1 MCEPTCAP
9 ISFRPVSI
17 PRKRPSAVA
26 LTLAGILVSGLI
38 LRLWGIG
45 HGLPVVYNLDEYAH
59 FTESAVKMFSAG
71 YNPHYF
77 QNPPAFTYLLH
88 VLFTFAY
95 GGPGA
100 GLTVRQLFNGDPTE
114 LYTIARVTS
123 ALMGVGAAWIL
134 YFAGKRMYGAGVGL
148 VATAFIS
155 FTFLPVHY
163 SHLALND
170 VPTLLPLC
178 LGFFGLAGIIQ
189 KGRLTDYVIAGAG
202 LGLATAT
209 KYTAAALSVSIF
221 IAWAIRAFDDREN
234 AKREFGYLVG
244 AGAVAALVFVIANP
258 FSVLDADAFVSGVR
272 RQQRLSAGVSKL
284 GTDDVTG
291 WGYYAWT
298 LTWGWGW
305 IPLALSLGGAGL
317 ALKRDWRKALP
328 WVAFAVIVWLFMG
341 KQERFYARWLMPVYP
356 VLAVFAAYAVIELAN
371 LARERWRVAAA
382 VAIAAVALA
391 GPLAHVLHNN
401 IVLTR
406 SDTRD
411 QAKAWL
417 LENVGEGE
425 KVAIE
430 LIGPRPYFNAGGER
444 GGEPQFN
451 YYPLPT
457 GTEVEKYAQKLS
469 PALID
474 TYARE
479 GYCTVVVGSIQKGR
493 VTKDP
498 SAAPAAASE
507 YYAALDDRAKLVKS
521 FSPVRPGARLPRFN
535 FDISYNWYPLA
546 YSRPG
551 PRIDVYRLNTG
562 ACASA
567 VTPTKN

>member
-1 MCEPTCAP
+1 M
-9 ISFRPVSI
+9 SI
-17 PRKRPSAVA
+17 PHKRPSAVT
-26 LTLAGILVSGLI
+26 LTLAGILLTGLL

-59 FTESAVKMFSAG
+59 FTESAVKMFSEG

-77 QNPPAFTYLLH
+77 QNPPAYTYLLH

-100 GLTVRQLFNGDPTE
+100 GLTVRELFNGDPTE
-114 LYTIARVTS
+114 LYMIARVTS
-123 ALMGVGAAWIL
+123 ALMGIGAAWIL
-134 YFAGKRMYGAGVGL
+134 YFAGKRMYGAGVAL

-189 KGRLTDYVIAGAG
+189 KGLLTDYLIAGAG

-209 KYTAAALSVSIF
+209 KYTAAALSVSIL
-221 IAWAIRAFDDREN
+221 IAWAIRAFDDRQN

-244 AGAVAALVFVIANP
+244 AGAIAALAFVIANP
-258 FSVLDADAFVSGVR
+258 FSVLDADAFVSGMR
-272 RQQRLSAGVSKL
+272 RQQRLSADVAKL

-291 WGYYAWT
+291 WQYYAWT
-298 LTWGWGW
+298 LTWGWGLL
-305 IPLALSLGGAGL
+305 PLALSLGGAGL

-328 WVAFAVIVWLFMG
+328 FVVFALLVWLFMG

-356 VLAVFAAYAVIELAN
+356 VLAIFAGYAVVELAK
-371 LARERWRVAAA
+371 LARERRRTPAA

-391 GPLAHVLHNN
+391 MPLAYVAHNN
-401 IVLTR
+401 IVMTR
-406 SDTRD
+406 DDTRD

-417 LENVGEGE
+417 LENTGEGE

-430 LIGPRPYFNAGGER
+430 LIGPRPYFNTGGAR
-444 GGEPQFN
+444 GGTSQFD
-451 YYPLPT
+451 YYRLPR
-457 GTEVEKYAQKLS
+457 GTEVEKYAETLNPK
-469 PALID
+469 LID
-474 TYARE
+474 VYADG
-479 GYCTVVVGSIQKGR
+479 GYCTVVIGSIQKGR
-493 VTKDP
+493 VTKAP
-498 SAAPAAASE
+498 EKAPADASA
-507 YYAALDDRAKLVKS
+507 YYKALVERAELVKS
-521 FSPVRPGARLPRFN
+521 FSPVRSDSSLPRFN
-535 FDISYNWYPLA
+535 FDISYNWYPLN
-546 YSRPG
+546 YERPG

-562 ACASA
+562 ACATGGEA
-567 VTPTKN
+567 TQ

>member
-1 MCEPTCAP
+1 M
-9 ISFRPVSI
+9 SI
-17 PRKRPSAVA
+17 PRKRPSAAA
-26 LTLAGILVSGLI
+26 LTLAGILFTGLL
-38 LRLWGIG
+38 LRLWGVG

-59 FTESAVKMFSAG
+59 FTEGAVKMFGEG

-77 QNPPAFTYLLH
+77 QNPPAYTYLLH
-88 VLFTFAY
+88 VLFAFGY
-95 GGPGA
+95 GGIVPAGA
-100 GLTVRQLFNGDPTE
+100 GATVRELFNGDPTE

-134 YFAGKRMYGAGVGL
+134 YFAGRRMYGAGVAL

-163 SHLALND
+163 SHFGLND

-178 LGFFGLAGIIQ
+178 LGFFGLAGVIQ
-189 KGRLTDYVIAGAG
+189 KGRLTDYLVAGLG

-244 AGAVAALVFVIANP
+244 AGAIAALAFVIANP
-258 FSVLDADAFVSGVR
+258 FSVLDADAFLSGVR

-291 WGYYAWT
+291 WRYYAWT

-305 IPLALSLGGAGL
+305 LPLALSLGGAGL
-317 ALKRDWRKALP
+317 ALKRDWRRALP
-328 WVAFAVIVWLFMG
+328 WVVFALLVWLFMG

-356 VLAVFAAYAVIELAN
+356 VLAVFAGYAVVELAK
-371 LARERWRVAAA
+371 LASERWRTTAA

-391 GPLAHVLHNN
+391 MPLAYVIHNDV
-401 IVLTR
+401 VLTR
-406 SDTRD
+406 DDTRD

-430 LIGPRPYFNAGGER
+430 LIGPRPYFNEGGAR
-444 GGEPQFN
+444 GGNEQFD
-451 YYPLPT
+451 YYPLPR
-457 GTEVEKYAQKLS
+457 GTAVEKYAQTLS
-469 PALID
+469 PALLD
-474 TYARE
+474 TYAKG
-479 GYCTVVVGSIQKGR
+479 GYCTVVIGSIQKGR
-493 VTKDP
+493 VTKAP
-498 SAAPAAASE
+498 QQAPAAASD
-507 YYAALDDRAKLVKS
+507 YYAALDERAELVKT
-521 FSPVRPGARLPRFN
+521 FSPVREGASLPRFN
-535 FDISYNWYPLA
+535 FDISYNWLQFA
-546 YSRPG
+546 YQRPG
-551 PRIDVYRLNTG
+551 PRIDVYRLSSR
-562 ACASA
+562 ACA
-567 VTPTKN
+567 PTAGASTEN